1 MRSSLARLLNLSR
14 TNRWRF
20 PHRLWE
26 IGRGRANHLFPRDFA
41 KGTGDPL
48 WILLDTLRRPWEIK
62 PLKEAI
68 LENGMS
74 EDEFERW
81 RGAVEAVDIDQA
93 LSKIEET
100 RFLIAQP
107 NLSESTDMQA
117 IPHRNAVHSLL
128 DKRRVPDWLVMYM
141 VCHQV
146 QTPSQANGTLLTL
159 VFDQLPMM
167 PSHLQPSLLVLTA
180 LSLAKYSL
188 LLPIKRVQ
196 DVFLSIVV
204 DQPTLHFN
212 LFLQAI
218 TRLPK
223 STEAA
228 NLAVRILEVMTTRG
242 LHLNS
247 RTYNTLLADRFVTLQ
262 LTKRL
267 QTKMMHE
274 GYRPTVS
281 QLEAFV
287 RVFAKNGV
295 IHDAKKYH
303 DALRLHR
310 LKRGSSVVPVDAGL
324 AGTGNP
330 HSATTSYIA
339 GFGTDS
345 MSAFQYLRR
354 LLDRSIQLEDTPTSN
369 THDCNHNRPKRLC
382 KRSVDVWDWTM
393 TFTRFALDMSTTS
406 HQLVQL
412 FHETS
417 KSPTF
422 RPTVATYTIL
432 IRGLI
437 RRKEYQQAVYIWD
450 NLVNAGLRVDRKALG
465 AGVHALT
472 LAGEPLRALT
482 TLESYAATPTNVLD
496 SQQLQ
501 DRPAGL
507 RRLPVKLDTRVLG
520 DFMSGLMHI
529 DRPDVVF
536 KLWSYMEELYN
547 VSPDDHLLELLCRA
561 ARLAYKLD
569 AYSIKGTI
577 AMMGWSNPFRMPDSE
592 PTTREGMIQSIRELL
607 GKRDN
612 NAMSVWNNLP
622 AHERVRQAFH
632 RVMFTNWPHLRNVQ
646 VPAQAV
652 RKPQSEDGPFQPFT
666 EVVQSISRSTTPK
679 QKTPT
684 NGYGPGNSEIPKH
697 TVSGIAPSEQTFFAY
712 ILLLGTSSCQSEIA
726 SVLACM
732 RALHIKPRKSTL
744 AISLIFW
751 AEVSTRGPLLE
762 DWAARNDRSEYERL
776 KNWLID
782 WVGSDGMPHEGTIHR
797 FLRVIAEV
805 RDYNVPKRI
814 HKGKYNHRSRN
825 AVPRPEGAPNM

>member
-1 MRSSLARLLNLSR
+1 M
-14 TNRWRF
+14 
-20 PHRLWE
+20 E
-26 IGRGRANHLFPRDFA
+26 IQ
-41 KGTGDPL
+41 
-48 WILLDTLRRPWEIK
+48 

-81 RGAVEAVDIDQA
+81 RGVVEAVDIDQA
-93 LSKIEET
+93 LSTIEET
-100 RFLIAQP
+100 RSFIGQP
-107 NLSESTDMQA
+107 NLSDFTDRHA
-117 IPHRNAVHSLL
+117 ITECHNAVDSLL
-128 DKRRVPDWLVMYM
+128 DKYKIPDWLVMYM
-141 VCHQV
+141 VCHHV
-146 QTPSQANGTLLTL
+146 QTPSQASGTLLAL

-167 PSHLQPSLLVLTA
+167 PPHLQPSLLVLAA
-180 LSLAKYSL
+180 LSLAQHSL

-204 DQPTLHFN
+204 NQPTLHFN

-228 NLAVRILEVMTTRG
+228 NLAVRLLEAMTTRG

-267 QTKMMHE
+267 QTKMIHE

-303 DALRLHR
+303 DALRLHH
-310 LKRGSSVVPVDAGL
+310 LETGSSVIPIDVGLVGAGD
-324 AGTGNP
+324 P

-339 GFGTDS
+339 GFGMDS
-345 MSAFQYLRR
+345 MSAFEYLRK
-354 LLDRSIQLEDTPTSN
+354 LLDRSTQLEGTNAYD
-369 THDCNHNRPKRLC
+369 HDHSGPKRLR

-393 TFTRFALDMSTTS
+393 TFTRFALDMSVTS
-406 HQLVQL
+406 RHLVQL
-412 FHETS
+412 FHEAS
-417 KSPTF
+417 KNPTF

-450 NLVNAGLRVDRKALG
+450 SFVGAGLRVDRKALG

-482 TLESYAATPTNVLD
+482 ALESYAATPINILD
-496 SQQLQ
+496 RQQSQ
-501 DRPAGL
+501 DRPHGL
-507 RRLPVKLDTRVLG
+507 RRLPVQLDARVLG
-520 DFMSGLMHI
+520 DVMSALMHI
-529 DRPDVVF
+529 GRPDVVF
-536 KLWSYMEELYN
+536 KFWDYMEGLYN

-569 AYSIKGTI
+569 AHSIRGTI
-577 AMMGWSNPFRMPDSE
+577 AMMGWNNPFRRLDSE
-592 PTTREGMIQSIRELL
+592 PTTREGMIQSIQRLL
-607 GKRDN
+607 DKRDN
-612 NAMSVWNNLP
+612 KAMSVWNNLP
-622 AHERVRQAFH
+622 AHEKVRQAFH
-632 RVMFTNWPHLRNVQ
+632 KTIFTNWPYLRNIQ
-646 VPAQAV
+646 APAQAV
-652 RKPQSEDGPFQPFT
+652 RKPQSEDGPFQPIT
-666 EVVQSISRSTTPK
+666 EVVQSISQSITSK

-684 NGYGPGNSEIPKH
+684 DEYGPDNSEIPKH

-712 ILLLGTSSCQSEIA
+712 LLLLGTSSCQSEIA
-726 SVLACM
+726 LVLAWM
-732 RALHIKPRKSTL
+732 RALDIKPRKATL

-751 AEVSTRGPLLE
+751 AEVGTRGPLLE
-762 DWAARNDRSEYERL
+762 DWAARNDRSEYEKLR
-776 KNWLID
+776 NWLID
-782 WVGSDGMPHEGTIHR
+782 WVGSDGMPHDGTIHR

-805 RDYNVPKRI
+805 RDYNIPKRV
-814 HKGKYNHRSRN
+814 HKSKHGKTHRPMN
-825 AVPRPEGAPNM
+825 IVPGPGGASDM